1 MKRIFPIIVTCVF
14 PCLAL
19 TGLSPS
25 EPLHYRLAS
34 DPGLKGKG
42 KENECMDY
50 ALALSSRL
58 AANVIHRQLIFYRW
72 HIRNTQIE
80 GSHVFV
86 KYHLTDKTEWIVDNE
101 IARPKAA
108 PANASPLDLIF
119 LLSDRAGVP
128 VGLLAADDKC
138 RRFGLKTTN
147 KTTTKPTS
155 NHLNT

>member
-58 AANVIHRQLIFYRW
+58 AANGIHGQLIFYRR

-86 KYHLTDKTEWIVDNE
+86 KYHLPDKTEWIVDNE
-101 IARPKAA
+101 IAHPKAA

-119 LLSDRAGVP
+119 LLSNAQSAP
-128 VGLLAADDKC
+128 VDVALEEVL
-138 RRFGLKTTN
+138 
-147 KTTTKPTS
+147 
-155 NHLNT
+155 NHLGYF